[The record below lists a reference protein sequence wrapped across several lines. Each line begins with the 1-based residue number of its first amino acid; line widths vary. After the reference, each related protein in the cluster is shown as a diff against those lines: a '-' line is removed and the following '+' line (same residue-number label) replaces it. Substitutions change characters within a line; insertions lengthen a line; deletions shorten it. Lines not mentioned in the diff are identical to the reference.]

1 MPGSADG
8 KTSRA
13 GRQECYQARDAFYQC
28 VKESG
33 VLYSSKTPIPS
44 KCKQLRAKFESACL
58 RSWVQHFDEL
68 QEAKARAVRNLHN
81 TINTTAAT
89 AAGNLAGT
97 SQQ

>member
-1 MPGSADG
+1 VFAPAPVQQWDF
-8 KTSRA
+8 KHLLPAAAATL
-13 GRQECYQARDAFYQC
+13 
-28 VKESG
+28 
-33 VLYSSKTPIPS
+33 VLVVGMLSKPTLHALLLS
-44 KCKQLRAKFESACL
+44 VCASVQ
-58 RSWVQHFDEL
+58 VQHFDEL